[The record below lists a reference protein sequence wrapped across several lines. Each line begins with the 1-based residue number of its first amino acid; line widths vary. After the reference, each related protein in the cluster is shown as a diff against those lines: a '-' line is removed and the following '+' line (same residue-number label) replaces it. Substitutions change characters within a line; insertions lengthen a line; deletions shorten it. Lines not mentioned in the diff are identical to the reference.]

1 MAGKREE
8 GDREEESGSCGGGDG
23 VIWGD
28 GEGAASPQ
36 ASSSAHITLPN
47 CHCPLRHLH
56 PPPPHPH
63 TPNHPP
69 SPALPPSILD
79 RMINGVSVHASA
91 TVPVYTKH
99 YHNFFFFIFLL

>member
-28 GEGAASPQ
+28 GEGAAPPQ

-47 CHCPLRHLH
+47 CHCPLRHL
-56 PPPPHPH
+56 PPLH

-99 YHNFFFFIFLL
+99 YHNFFFFFFLL